1 MKKQKG
7 FTLIELMIILAIL
20 IVFASI
26 AIPSYQ
32 RYIVKNAE
40 SQAQARMMSLQMEL
54 ERWRASTLSYRN
66 FRPQQPLTTT
76 KNKYTI
82 RVVNGAGTD
91 FVGGINGREL
101 EGARNSTSWVMIA
114 EPDATLTGA
123 SRMLLTSSGLR
134 CKSVSNSFCTTPNN
148 QCECGTGTVAW

>member
-32 RYIVKNAE
+32 RYIIKNAE

-66 FRPQQPLTTT
+66 FQPQQSLVTT
-76 KNKYTI
+76 NNRYTI
-82 RVVNGAGTD
+82 QIVNGSGGTFD
-91 FVGGINGREL
+91 AVDMAA
-101 EGARNSTSWVMIA
+101 ARNSTSWIMLA
-114 EPDATLTGA
+114 TPDGKLKGA
-123 SRMLLTSSGLR
+123 SRILLTSDGAR
-134 CKSVSNSFCTTPNN
+134 CKSSSSNFCKIPNN
-148 QCECGTGTVAW
+148 QCVCETGAVEW

>member
-32 RYIVKNAE
+32 RYIIKNAE
-40 SQAQARMMSLQMEL
+40 SQAQARMMSLQIEL

-66 FRPQQPLTTT
+66 FQPQQPLTTT
-76 KNKYTI
+76 NEKYAI
-82 RVVNGAGTD
+82 QIVNGAGD
-91 FVGGINGREL
+91 NFAIADLG
-101 EGARNSTSWVMIA
+101 GARSSTSWVML
-114 EPDATLTGA
+114 ATPNDKLKGA
-123 SRMLLTSSGLR
+123 SHILLTSNGLR
-134 CKSVSNSFCTTPNN
+134 CKSVLNDFCKVPSN
-148 QCECGTGTVAW
+148 QCECGVGTIAW